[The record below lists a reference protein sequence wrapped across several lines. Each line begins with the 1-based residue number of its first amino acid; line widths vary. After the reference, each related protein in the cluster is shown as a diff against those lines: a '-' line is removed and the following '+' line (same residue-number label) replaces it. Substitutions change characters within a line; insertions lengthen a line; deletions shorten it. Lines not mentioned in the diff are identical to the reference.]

1 MKCCY
6 YNENHCSSV
15 KKCILFFQMA
25 RKCLQISFAQPL
37 PLLWHIFLHKYRV
50 QILFGRST
58 KRVRLSY
65 LEIYKKK
72 NYTFPYQYFRYFEDI
87 CAFSEFYSSLVPVT
101 FVLAFY
107 VGAIVARWWTQWTKL
122 PWPDN
127 VAFTVNAYCSGL
139 VRFR

>member
-1 MKCCY
+1 MILISKAMKKSY
-6 YNENHCSSV
+6 ELEFSKDGY
-15 KKCILFFQMA
+15 
-25 RKCLQISFAQPL
+25 RKLLNQI
-37 PLLWHIFLHKYRV
+37 K
-50 QILFGRST
+50 
-58 KRVRLSY
+58 
-65 LEIYKKK
+65 EK
-72 NYTFPYQYFRYFEDI
+72 NYIFPYKHFRYFEDI